1 MTNFYFKNNH
11 LSKEHAKIRYDQQ
24 QGFYIQDAN
33 STFGTVLNNEKVL
46 IAGVEHLLNTNDT
59 VGLIMSKTSLQIKK
73 ITQEFV
79 SANSTDK
86 EIRSIPISKFD
97 NPTIVLNFRIEIKD
111 SVLKLVPIER
121 EEARATIDAKTGL
134 KSILT
139 DHTKSLINVEEIPD
153 DTESSDNEVEV
164 VDIDIV
170 SNPVTKIDNVCSN
183 GHISDDQ
190 IIEIDISDDELVSGK
205 QTHSKENKITESD
218 CIGDGETQKL
228 CQKRFC

>member
-1 MTNFYFKNNH
+1 M
-11 LSKEHAKIRYDQQ
+11 
-24 QGFYIQDAN
+24 
-33 STFGTVLNNEKVL
+33 L

-121 EEARATIDAKTGL
+121 EEARVTIDAKTGL

-153 DTESSDNEVEV
+153 DD
-164 VDIDIV
+164 
-170 SNPVTKIDNVCSN
+170 
-183 GHISDDQ
+183 
-190 IIEIDISDDELVSGK
+190 
-205 QTHSKENKITESD
+205 
-218 CIGDGETQKL
+218 
-228 CQKRFC
+228 